1 MDILEVKNV
10 TKKYKNRTILDNVSF
25 SAGKGICVAVA
36 GANGCGKST
45 LLGIIAGARKPSSG
59 DIYIGGRCITHSVH
73 DYTEYIGY
81 VPQENPLFTGLS
93 VYDNL
98 RFWYCDTRRNL
109 KKDFKDGLAAS
120 LGLTPYKNYTV
131 EKLSGGMKKRLSIA
145 CALAKNPPIIIL
157 DEPTASLDII
167 CKEDIKNYL
176 LEYKKNGGT
185 IIITSHEDS
194 DLSIADTMYIIKN
207 GKLIHLEYPIMGSEL
222 SERLKNE

>member
-1 MDILEVKNV
+1 MEILKIENI
-10 TKKYKNRTILDNVSF
+10 TKKYSDRTILDNVSF
-25 SAGKGICVAVA
+25 SACKGTCIAVA

-59 DIYIGGRCITHSVH
+59 DIYIDGKCITHSGH
-73 DYTEYIGY
+73 DFAQNIGY

-98 RFWYCDTRRNL
+98 RFWYCDTGRNL
-109 KKDFKDGLAAS
+109 KEDFKNGLAAA

-176 LEYKKNGGT
+176 LEFKKNGGT

-207 GKLIHLEYPIMGSEL
+207 GSLIHLEHPIMGREL
-222 SERLKNE
+222 SERLKND